1 MCAVL
6 VERMIERSRHQLG
19 GSMSTTEVAVDP
31 AKVEEFAGRLM
42 SVFTGSMLSYM
53 IDLGHRTGLFS
64 AAAQGPATSEEL
76 ADRASLTERYVR
88 EWLGAMVTGGI
99 VDYDPTTTTYSLPPE
114 RAACLTEGPTNM
126 APWAGMNTH
135 LGKHVHQVARVFRE
149 GGGVPYAEYRPEF
162 TDVMDAL
169 GRDVF
174 DGLLIDAHLP
184 LVPGLVEQLR
194 AGARAADVCCGTGHA
209 LVLMAREFPA
219 STFVGYDLDE
229 GAIARARAEAGGA
242 GLTNVSFEVRDAARL
257 DVDEPFNAIFVWDA
271 IHDQVDPAAVLGRIN
286 AALVDGGQFVMT
298 EPRGAD
304 RLEDNIAN
312 PMAPI
317 LFACSTLH
325 CLTVSLAHGGAG
337 IGTVFGEQL
346 ARQMLTAAGFVDIQL
361 HPAPGDPVNAVYVTR
376 KA

>member
-1 MCAVL
+1 MP
-6 VERMIERSRHQLG
+6 
-19 GSMSTTEVAVDP
+19 TTEVAADP
-31 AKVEEFAGRLM
+31 AKIEEFAGRLL
-42 SVFTGSMLSYM
+42 SVFTGSMLAYM
-53 IDLGHRTGLFS
+53 IDIGQRTGLL
-64 AAAQGPATSEEL
+64 AAAAGGRATSDEL
-76 ADRASLTERYVR
+76 ARRAGLTERYVR

-99 VDYDPTTTTYSLPPE
+99 VDYDPTTKSYSLPPE

-126 APWAGMNTH
+126 APWAGMVTH

-169 GRDVF
+169 SREIF
-174 DGLLIDAHLP
+174 DGLLIDAYVP
-184 LVPGLVEQLR
+184 LVPGLAEQLTT
-194 AGARAADVCCGTGHA
+194 GARVADVACGTGHA
-209 LVLMAREFPA
+209 LVLLARAFPA

-242 GLTNVSFEVRDAARL
+242 GLTNVRFQVCDAARL
-257 DVDEPFNAIFVWDA
+257 SVDQPLDVVFVFDA
-271 IHDQVDPAAVLGRIN
+271 IHDQVDPTGVLDRIH
-286 AALVDGGQFVMT
+286 AALVDGGCFVMT
-298 EPRGAD
+298 EPHGAD
-304 RLEDNIAN
+304 NLEDNIAN

-346 ARQMLTAAGFVDIQL
+346 ARRMLTDAGFVDIQL
-361 HPAPGDPVNAVYVTR
+361 HPAPGDPVNAVYVSR
-376 KA
+376 KG